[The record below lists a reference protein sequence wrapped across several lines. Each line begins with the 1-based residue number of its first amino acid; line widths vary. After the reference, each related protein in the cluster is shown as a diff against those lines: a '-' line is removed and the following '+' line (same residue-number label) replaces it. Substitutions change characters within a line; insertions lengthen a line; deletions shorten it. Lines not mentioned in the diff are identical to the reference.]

1 MLLFDSLKVDHIL
14 MNPIILR
21 SLAFVTI
28 SAGIVA
34 ISWRSMRVI
43 GSHGFYRFFAWEAI
57 AALFVL
63 NIDVWFRDPWSPAQ
77 IASWIL
83 LCTSAVVVVLGVL
96 ELRSHGKPDSRRE
109 DAALMSFE
117 KTSVLVTTGIYGYI
131 RHPLYAS
138 LFFLAWGILLKDISW
153 YSFYLALGASGFLIT
168 TAKTDEI
175 ECVRYFGTAY
185 HDYMA
190 RTKMFIPFL
199 M

>member
-1 MLLFDSLKVDHIL
+1 LFDSLKVDHIL
-14 MNPIILR
+14 MNAILLR
-21 SLAFVTI
+21 SLGFVAI
-28 SAGIVA
+28 STGIVA

-57 AALFVL
+57 AALCVL

-96 ELRSHGKPDSRRE
+96 ELRSQGKPDSRRE

-153 YSFYLALGASGFLIT
+153 YSFCLALGASAFLIT
-168 TAKTDEI
+168 TAKADEI